1 MIYNFKRNINYIIY
15 ILFKKMENN
24 IYEENNFLNNMNNPN
39 SYLYNYNNNG
49 IYDENNNFDENELY
63 ESENNLEIIQLRNKI
78 EELNRII
85 MKKNNEI
92 EENRIKYDKQLIQIN
107 KTFDNHINEYQKLVE
122 NYENIQQELSLVQNE
137 IEEKNKLINE
147 LKVNIN
153 RGNKF
158 PIKKYIEFFRII
170 KDKIK
175 NIFFNIFKEENNNE
189 DEFDNIL
196 NYGKNNTNNNIEKE
210 YKSIIQL
217 INYLSQ
223 KLEEQKYNNE
233 NNISEDNNLFP
244 KFYLDFIDIMNNFIS
259 KISFN
264 VFQLNDFPKFSLNDS
279 KEKKYGDILLIF
291 NKLTNFII
299 DNQEENNNTIN
310 EINNELN
317 KKLKEMSEVLDNSNK
332 YLNQAKH
339 ENAELKMKYNE
350 LEQKYLNA
358 IDFDQLNIKLN
369 KDIQKKNQQ
378 IRSLENMISILTN
391 KNNNN
396 NATSKSMMMND
407 SFIGKIVNKKVY
419 NKFINNQNTN
429 RSFYSNNKNINTN
442 FIKDEKNERN
452 LNIFLN
458 KYTNGEY
465 GKINEKPENDT
476 FNNNG
481 IINLKEEIEK
491 YEKGI
496 GYSLSDDEIDKEN
509 NYNEEEEEKK
519 YQMEGKI

>member
-1 MIYNFKRNINYIIY
+1 
-15 ILFKKMENN
+15 
-24 IYEENNFLNNMNNPN
+24 
-39 SYLYNYNNNG
+39 
-49 IYDENNNFDENELY
+49 
-63 ESENNLEIIQLRNKI
+63 
-78 EELNRII
+78 

-122 NYENIQQELSLVQNE
+122 NYENIQHELSVVQNE

-175 NIFFNIFKEENNNE
+175 NIVFNIFKEENNNE
-189 DEFDNIL
+189 DEFDNII
-196 NYGKNNTNNNIEKE
+196 NYDKNNANNNIEKE

-233 NNISEDNNLFP
+233 NIISEDNNIFP

-299 DNQEENNNTIN
+299 DNQEENNNTTN
-310 EINNELN
+310 EINNELD

-332 YLNQAKH
+332 YLNQA
-339 ENAELKMKYNE
+339 NVL
-350 LEQKYLNA
+350 
-358 IDFDQLNIKLN
+358 ILN
-369 KDIQKKNQQ
+369 KV
-378 IRSLENMISILTN
+378 
-391 KNNNN
+391 
-396 NATSKSMMMND
+396 SKR
-407 SFIGKIVNKKVY
+407 
-419 NKFINNQNTN
+419 N
-429 RSFYSNNKNINTN
+429 RF
-442 FIKDEKNERN
+442 FH
-452 LNIFLN
+452 
-458 KYTNGEY
+458 
-465 GKINEKPENDT
+465 
-476 FNNNG
+476 
-481 IINLKEEIEK
+481 
-491 YEKGI
+491 
-496 GYSLSDDEIDKEN
+496 
-509 NYNEEEEEKK
+509 
-519 YQMEGKI
+519 